1 MATKLL
7 KLACED
13 RKDIKQS
20 NTRGQQCTTLLLN
33 DYTLRCVGGQRLRDA
48 ETEEMIEGMQ
58 TKLVELE
65 QENGMLKNKVILL
78 KTIPCE

>member
-1 MATKLL
+1 
-7 KLACED
+7 
-13 RKDIKQS
+13 
-20 NTRGQQCTTLLLN
+20 
-33 DYTLRCVGGQRLRDA
+33 
-48 ETEEMIEGMQ
+48 MIEGMQ